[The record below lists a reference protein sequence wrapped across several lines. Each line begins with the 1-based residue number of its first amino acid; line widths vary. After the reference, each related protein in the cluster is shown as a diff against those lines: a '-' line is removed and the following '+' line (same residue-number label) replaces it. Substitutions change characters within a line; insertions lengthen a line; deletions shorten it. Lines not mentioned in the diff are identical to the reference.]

1 MVATRGA
8 RAPRRRPRHRR
19 LAASRKAKTRA
30 SGGSKRRSRR
40 CASNSTRSAG
50 TARRADP
57 GPRYAE
63 RRIPL
68 LVAGGGTLGG
78 VAVQRRGS
86 CDGRL
91 QPQALKRRAPVIV
104 ALHVTDAFAAQ
115 DRGLAGGLDTFGDSM
130 ESEAFGEPQQMTEE
144 HLVVGAAA
152 EVADKGAVDL
162 DRVDRQ
168 RLQMPQRG
176 MPGAEIVER
185 DTATGL
191 AQRADK
197 TGGFFDVVERRGL
210 GDLDDDAA
218 RDLGTVAQLRGQGA
232 QPRPVGGG
240 QARA

>member
-50 TARRADP
+50 TARRADS
-57 GPRYAE
+57 GPLHAE
-63 RRIPL
+63 RQIPP
-68 LVAGGGTLGG
+68 LVAGGGALDG
-78 VAVQRRGS
+78 VAVQLRWS

-104 ALHVTDAFAAQ
+104 ALHVADAFAAQ
-115 DRGLAGGLDTFGDSM
+115 DRGLGGGLDTFGDSM
-130 ESEAFGEPQQMTEE
+130 ESEAFGEPQQMPEE
-144 HLVVGAAA
+144 DLVVGAAA
-152 EVADKGAVDL
+152 EIADKGAVDL

-176 MPGAEIVER
+176 MPGAEIAER
-185 DTATGL
+185 DTATSL
-191 AQRADK
+191 AQRADN
-197 TGGFFDVVERRGL
+197 TGGFVDVVERRGC

-218 RDLGTVAQLRGQGA
+218 RDLGAVTQLRGQGA
-232 QPRPVGGG
+232 QPRPVD
-240 QARA
+240 RKSVV